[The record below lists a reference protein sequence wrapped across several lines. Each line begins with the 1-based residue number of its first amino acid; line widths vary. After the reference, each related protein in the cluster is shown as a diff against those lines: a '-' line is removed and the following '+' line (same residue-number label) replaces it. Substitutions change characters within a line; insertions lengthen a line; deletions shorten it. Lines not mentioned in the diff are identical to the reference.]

1 MFSFPIQILP
11 ADVAAETAALNE
23 KLAKGISNLTNL
35 TDDDIDI
42 GSTPKDVVLAQDG
55 IKVYHYH
62 ALVDQAKIM
71 KTPLLIVPPLIN
83 GYEVADLQP
92 DRSLVRNLL
101 NEGIDVY
108 LNDWGYPRQ
117 VDKYRTVD
125 DYINGY
131 LDDTVDFIRKRHGVD
146 KIALFGIC
154 QGGTMSTT
162 YSTLNPDKISHLTL
176 TVSPIDFDAYKAN
189 HKPHEGLMF
198 TMGADADVE
207 KMVAVHGNVPA
218 SVLNESFMMASPFIL
233 NYGKYADVI
242 DILDDRLAL
251 QNFLRMEKWL
261 FGGPDAV
268 GQTFKEFIRDFLK
281 GNKLVK
287 GYPGGRRSQGRPQ
300 GNSRCR
306 SSTSLPRRTTSC
318 HRRAPSPSASMSA
331 ARITPSLPSRP
342 DTSASTPVV
351 WRKRS
356 WHRRLRAGC
365 ASEAPEVSGRSRPF
379 GRELILGSALG
390 RDVSCLLRR
399 YGCRGGRYPGACSV
413 RPSILPG
420 LR

>member
-11 ADVAAETAALNE
+11 ADIAAETAALNA
-23 KLAKGISNLTNL
+23 KLAKGINNLTNL

-42 GSTPKDVVLAQDG
+42 GSTPKDVIFEQDG

-62 ALVDQAKIM
+62 ALVEPSKIM

-101 NEGIDVY
+101 NQGIDVF

-117 VDKYRTVD
+117 VDKYRNMD
-125 DYINGY
+125 DYLNGY
-131 LDDTVDFIRKRHGVD
+131 LDNTVDFIRKQQGVD

-154 QGGTMSTT
+154 QGGAMSTT
-162 YSTLNPDKISHLTL
+162 YATLNPDKISHLVL

-218 SVLNESFMMASPFIL
+218 TVLNESFMMASPFIL

-242 DILDDRLAL
+242 DILDDRAAL

-268 GQTFKEFIRDFLK
+268 GQMFKEFIRDFLK

-287 GYPGGRRSQGRPQ
+287 GTLEVGGRKVD
-300 GNSRCR
+300 
-306 SSTSLPRRTTSC
+306 L
-318 HRRAPSPSASMSA
+318 
-331 ARITPSLPSRP
+331 
-342 DTSASTPVV
+342 
-351 WRKRS
+351 K
-356 WHRRLRAGC
+356 
-365 ASEAPEVSGRSRPF
+365 
-379 GRELILGSALG
+379 ELTIPILNIFAEKDHIVPPPCTVALG
-390 RDVSCLLRR
+390 KHVGSKDYTEFAIATGHIGIYTGGLAQKVLAPTVGNWMRE
-399 YGCRGGRYPGACSV
+399 RGA
-413 RPSILPG
+413 
-420 LR
+420 

>member
-42 GSTPKDVVLAQDG
+42 GSTPKDVILAQDG

-233 NYGKYADVI
+233 NYGKYADVV

-287 GYPGGRRSQGRPQ
+287 G
-300 GNSRCR
+300 RCR

-318 HRRAPSPSASMSA
+318 RRRAPLPSASMSA
-331 ARITPSLPSRP
+331 ARITPSLPSLP
-342 DTSASTPVV
+342 DTSASTPVA
-351 WRKRS
+351 WRKKS
-356 WHRRLRAGC
+356 WRPRLQAGC
-365 ASEAPEVSGRSRPF
+365 ANEGPEVSGRSRPF
-379 GRELILGSALG
+379 GRETVVGRILG
-390 RDVSCLLRR
+390 RDVSWPPWR
-399 YGCRGGRYPGACSV
+399 YRCRGQRHPGACSV
-413 RPSILPG
+413 PPSLSAG